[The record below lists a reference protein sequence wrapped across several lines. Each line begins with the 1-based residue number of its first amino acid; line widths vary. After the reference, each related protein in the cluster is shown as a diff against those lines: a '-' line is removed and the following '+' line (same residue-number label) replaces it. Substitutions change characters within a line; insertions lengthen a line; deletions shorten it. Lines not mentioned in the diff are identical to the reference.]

1 MSRLQRVLLTAAAA
15 LVAASTTA
23 VAGSPT
29 CTGASEHLMSWP
41 EGDPLWEFCWL
52 RPADSSG
59 SSGSG
64 LEIREAYFRGILV
77 FKRAHV
83 PMLNVDYDPGGCGCF
98 RDWLHSEH
106 DYRTDNQIEPGLYQ
120 PSFAAETVCDHA
132 TNPLVPPGDCPWSG
146 PGPCQT
152 GVSVESFADHLRLTT
167 EAQAGWYRYS
177 MRWEFYDDGTVLPT
191 FGFGTYNT
199 SCSGAT
205 HRHHAY
211 WRFDFDIDDAGG
223 DTVTQI
229 GGSQPGPIA
238 QEAERTWED
247 GSVTWQVTDSA
258 TGRGYLIT
266 PGAQDLMLAADS
278 FSKNDLMVSLYHS
291 GELGDG
297 GGGCAINPGTIVNGE
312 SVSDTDVVLYYRG
325 GVRDVV
331 GVDIHECKVAGSVLT
346 PIGDWGGDFTGFADG
361 FESGDTSA
369 WSATVP

>member
-1 MSRLQRVLLTAAAA
+1 MNGLRTILIAAA
-15 LVAASTTA
+15 LMASLSASA

-41 EGDPLWEFCWL
+41 ADDPTWEFCWL

-59 SSGSG
+59 ASGSG
-64 LEIREAYFRGILV
+64 LEIRDAYYRGILV

-98 RDWLHSEH
+98 RDWLYSEH
-106 DYRTDNQIEPGLYQ
+106 DYRTSNQIVPGYFEPDS
-120 PSFAAETVCDHA
+120 PAETVCDRA
-132 TNPLVPPGDCPWSG
+132 TNPLVPPGDCPWG
-146 PGPCQT
+146 EPEPCFD
-152 GVSVESFADHLRLTT
+152 GVSAEFFPDHLRLTT
-167 EAQAGWYRYS
+167 QAQAGWYRYS

-211 WRFDFDIDDAGG
+211 WRFDFDIEDPGNDS
-223 DTVTQI
+223 VTQV
-229 GGSQPGPIA
+229 GGTQPGVIV

-247 GSVTWQVTDSA
+247 GGVTWQVSDSV
-258 TGRGYLIT
+258 TGRGYRLT
-266 PGAQDLMLAADS
+266 PGAQDTLLPADS
-278 FSKNDLMVSLYHS
+278 FSKNDVMVSLYHPT
-291 GELGDG
+291 ELGDG
-297 GGGCAINPGTIVNGE
+297 GGGCEINPGTIVNGE
-312 SVSDTDVVLYYRG
+312 AVQDADVVLYYRS

-331 GVDIHECKVAGSVLT
+331 GVDIHLCKVAGPILT
-346 PIGDWGGDFTGFADG
+346 PIGDWAGDFTGFSDG
-361 FESGDTSA
+361 FESGGTSA